1 MNPKL
6 KTVATLTVFIFI
18 LTSVAQATVQFSI
31 GVSTPEARIRFVY
44 SDYYNVEP
52 DVIYQ
57 CEHMGIP
64 VEEVPVVLFLSK
76 RSRVKPEVIIK
87 WRLAG
92 MSWHEITIKL
102 KLNPD
107 IFIVPIP
114 VHIKVG
120 PPYGRAYGYWRKH
133 KHLKIKLSDE
143 EITELIHLRIA
154 SEYYKIKPEEVLKR
168 REKEPY
174 IRIIGGELERH
185 PEKFEKAKM
194 REHERDH
201 GEKSHKDGKGKK
213 EKFKGGKKKGKW
225 NE

>member
-6 KTVATLTVFIFI
+6 KTVATLTIFIFI
-18 LTSVAQATVQFSI
+18 LTSIAQATVQFSI
-31 GVSTPEARIRFVY
+31 GISTPEARIRFVY

-52 DVIYQ
+52 DVIYH

-76 RSRVKPEVIIK
+76 KGRVKPEVIIK

-92 MSWHEITIKL
+92 MSWYEITIKL
-102 KLNPD
+102 RLKPD
-107 IFIVPIP
+107 IYIVPIP
-114 VHIKVG
+114 AHINVG

-143 EITELIHLRIA
+143 EIREFIHLRIA

-168 REKEPY
+168 REREPY
-174 IRIIGGELERH
+174 LRIISGELERH

-194 REHERDH
+194 KEHER
-201 GEKSHKDGKGKK
+201 GYEGKGHKEGKGGKGKI
-213 EKFKGGKKKGKW
+213 KGGKKKGKW

>member
-6 KTVATLTVFIFI
+6 KIIATLTILIFI

-52 DVIYQ
+52 DVIYH

-76 RSRVKPEVIIK
+76 KSRVNPEVIIK

-92 MSWHEITIKL
+92 MSWYEITIKL
-102 KLNPD
+102 RLKPE

-114 VHIKVG
+114 AHIKVG

-133 KHLKIKLSDE
+133 KSLKIKLSDE
-143 EITELIHLRIA
+143 EIRELINLRIA
-154 SEYYKIKPEEVLKR
+154 SEYYKIKVEEVLKR

-174 IRIIGGELERH
+174 IRIIGDELERH

-194 REHERDH
+194 KERKSGH
-201 GEKSHKDGKGKK
+201 RGKSHKDRKERRRNLRK
-213 EKFKGGKKKGKW
+213 EKK
-225 NE
+225 